1 MTNGCPAANK
11 RAYVLIYL
19 LETRLRKFIVDKLE
33 KKSVTEQSGGW
44 LRYIPHD
51 VLNTCQRRSVANHSS
66 YQNLGSHQLM
76 DYSDLTDLGKICYRN
91 PDAFSEFG
99 NLQVLSVKL
108 KEIDMIR
115 NTVAHNRKLSNSEFG
130 RLRIAYKDI
139 MRFIERS

>member
-1 MTNGCPAANK
+1 
-11 RAYVLIYL
+11 
-19 LETRLRKFIVDKLE
+19 
-33 KKSVTEQSGGW
+33 
-44 LRYIPHD
+44 
-51 VLNTCQRRSVANHSS
+51 
-66 YQNLGSHQLM
+66 M